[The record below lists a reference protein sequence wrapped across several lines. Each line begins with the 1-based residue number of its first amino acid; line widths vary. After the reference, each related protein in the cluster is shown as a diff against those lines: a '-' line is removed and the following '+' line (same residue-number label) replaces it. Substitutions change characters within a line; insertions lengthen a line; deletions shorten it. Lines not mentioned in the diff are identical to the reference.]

1 MITFRKTLSATL
13 AALLMCGMGLA
24 GCEKAANGG
33 PTPVASDDS
42 DTANGSTVPDLPALN
57 KPFFSPDLVDRVGGV
72 DVFAIAESKLALT
85 QSKNP
90 SVKAFATAAI
100 ETHNKSL
107 TGLGAAIDSSG
118 QTISY
123 PDAMPNDL
131 AAKLAALQRIDSG
144 SFDKTY
150 VGDQV
155 AAQQVVV
162 SALQTFAKHG
172 DVVQFKT
179 FALNSEPAAQNTLAA
194 AQTLQSSLK

>member
-1 MITFRKTLSATL
+1 MITFRKTLGVAL
-13 AALLMCGMGLA
+13 AALLVGGIGLA
-24 GCEKAANGG
+24 GCEKAADGG
-33 PTPVASDDS
+33 PKPAETDDS
-42 DTANGSTVPDLPALN
+42 DAPNGSTVPDLPALN
-57 KPFFSPDLVDRVGGV
+57 KPFFSPDLVDRIGGV
-72 DVFAIAESKLALT
+72 DLFAIAEGKLALT
-85 QSKNP
+85 RSANAN
-90 SVKAFATAAI
+90 VKAFANASIDA
-100 ETHNKSL
+100 HNKSL
-107 TGLGAAIDSSG
+107 TALGGAIDASG

-131 AAKLAALQRIDSG
+131 MAKLATLQRIDSA

-155 AAQQVVV
+155 AAQEAAV

-179 FALNSEPAAQNTLAA
+179 FATNNQAAAQTMLTA

>member
-1 MITFRKTLSATL
+1 MFRKSLTTAL
-13 AALLMCGMGLA
+13 AALMISGMGLA

-33 PTPVASDDS
+33 PTPSAGDDS
-42 DTANGSTVPDLPALN
+42 DTANGSTVPDLPAMN

-85 QSKNP
+85 QSRNP
-90 SVKAFATAAI
+90 NVKAFATAAI
-100 ETHNKSL
+100 ETHNRSL

-131 AAKLAALQRIDSG
+131 AAKLAALQRTDSG

-155 AAQQVVV
+155 AAEQAVV
-162 SALQTFAKHG
+162 SALQTFARHG
-172 DVVQFKT
+172 DVVQFKN
-179 FALNSEPAAQNTLAA
+179 FAMNSEPAAQNALSA